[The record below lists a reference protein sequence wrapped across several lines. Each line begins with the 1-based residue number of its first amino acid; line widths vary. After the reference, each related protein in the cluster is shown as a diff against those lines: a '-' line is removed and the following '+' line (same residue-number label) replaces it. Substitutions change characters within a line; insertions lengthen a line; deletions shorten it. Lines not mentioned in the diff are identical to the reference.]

1 MNDNWTLFIKKYKNI
16 YFTKDAFED
25 LCKEFLDVHYTGKNI
40 LSNHELEKA
49 KTGKLYVIFLAKW
62 FTENLSNSRKSQI
75 RKEFAKFLEIKK
87 QKNLKIYRWVVCLPH
102 TLDNEE
108 MKWWL
113 NWREKQYKENG
124 VNIDLFDGD
133 FIVENAKRYDLFDKW
148 FLEENQTE
156 KENKKT
162 IDKQEE
168 NNDIEIEIIAPLTD
182 DETEK
187 NELKQEENENTETN
201 TKLTDTP
208 LTNDETE
215 KNELK
220 QEEKE
225 DTETNTKL
233 TDTHLTDNETEKNE
247 LKQEE
252 NENTETNTKLT
263 DTHLTDDETE
273 KKEETTVK
281 TSKTKQT
288 QLIQKIDY
296 GKKIEELPFK
306 YDDLKKQY
314 LKIKA
319 EHLDKLSNKEKKA
332 LQELNPDQ
340 NYYKI
345 FDDEN
350 YKIED
355 KDKRL
360 FFNASAAKV
369 HKDYDKALFLF
380 EHIKNKKHYTKN
392 LINKNKQIYEEIKD
406 LQKKLQALLY
416 ELEGDIYQVKAMTE
430 KQKDDDEIDRK
441 KIEQYYEKAAEKYE
455 QAYKIYSK
463 DKTFNAKYFE
473 FVGDLKLDKEEYAEA
488 YKFFDKALE
497 YKKTQEL
504 KIKKE
509 YADKLKKAQKAD
521 KKPFFYLYTPIV
533 AWWKYSKALKIF
545 DKKLNKK
552 QDKNYK
558 KDHIKKVEAKYQKTF
573 SESITIISSLILIL
587 LLFITFKDNLLQAAN
602 TSKEKDTK
610 AMIKNAD
617 KIIYTIAN
625 QKNYDNI
632 HLIDTAIVL
641 YSTVLKTH
649 PYDTIIKKNLIL
661 AKKIKENYIATAQKN
676 INAKPSIYFMP
687 MRSPSEG
694 LQLFKYIY
702 DPNHP
707 SKGKYGYVDKN
718 RKIVIPPFYDF
729 DPNKMYDGKE
739 NFHNGKA
746 IVMLKTSNGK
756 KIFLLIDKHN
766 KLIKKVID
774 F

>member
-1 MNDNWTLFIKKYKNI
+1 M
-16 YFTKDAFED
+16 
-25 LCKEFLDVHYTGKNI
+25 
-40 LSNHELEKA
+40 
-49 KTGKLYVIFLAKW
+49 
-62 FTENLSNSRKSQI
+62 
-75 RKEFAKFLEIKK
+75 
-87 QKNLKIYRWVVCLPH
+87 CLPH

-148 FLEENQTE
+148 FLEENQAE
-156 KENKKT
+156 KDNKKT
-162 IDKQEE
+162 IDKKEE
-168 NNDIEIEIIAPLTD
+168 NNDIEIEIIA
-182 DETEK
+182 
-187 NELKQEENENTETN
+187 
-201 TKLTDTP
+201 P

-225 DTETNTKL
+225 DTETKSKL
-233 TDTHLTDNETEKNE
+233 TE
-247 LKQEE
+247 
-252 NENTETNTKLT
+252 
-263 DTHLTDDETE
+263 THLTDDEIE
-273 KKEETTVK
+273 KKEEKEKTTVK

-306 YDDLKKQY
+306 YDELKKQY

-416 ELEGDIYQVKAMTE
+416 ELEGDIYRVKAMTE

-455 QAYKIYSK
+455 QAYEIYSK
-463 DKTFNAKYFE
+463 DKTFNTKYFE

-497 YKKTQEL
+497 YKKSQEL

-587 LLFITFKDNLLQAAN
+587 LLFITFKDNLIQAAN

-676 INAKPSIYFMP
+676 INQKPSIYFMP

-718 RKIVIPPFYDF
+718 RKIIIPPFYDF